1 MLENRAAL
9 PSRSP
14 MLEARIRANNKKIEE
29 CKQSQKQLAELYATF
44 VTNIVVKANE
54 HGYSK
59 EKLQVMFCGAQK
71 ESDSTQEKL

>member
-1 MLENRAAL
+1 MLEQRAAL
-9 PSRSP
+9 PNRSP
-14 MLEARIRANNKKIEE
+14 ILEARIRANNKKIEE

-44 VTNIVVKANE
+44 VANIVVKANE

-71 ESDSTQEKL
+71 ESDSKEVKL

>member
-1 MLENRAAL
+1 MPN
-9 PSRSP
+9 RSP
-14 MLEARIRANNKKIEE
+14 ILEARIRANNKKIEE

-44 VTNIVVKANE
+44 VANIVVKANE

-71 ESDSTQEKL
+71 ESDSMQEKL

>member
-1 MLENRAAL
+1 MPN
-9 PSRSP
+9 RSP
-14 MLEARIRANNKKIEE
+14 ILEARIRANKKKIEE

-71 ESDSTQEKL
+71 EADSSQEKL

>member
-1 MLENRAAL
+1 MPN
-9 PSRSP
+9 RSP
-14 MLEARIRANNKKIEE
+14 ILEARIRANNKKIEE

-59 EKLQVMFCGAQK
+59 EKLQVMFCGQK
-71 ESDSTQEKL
+71 ESDIMQEKL

>member
-1 MLENRAAL
+1 MPN
-9 PSRSP
+9 RSP
-14 MLEARIRANNKKIEE
+14 ILEARIRANNKKIEE

-44 VTNIVVKANE
+44 VANIVVKANE

-71 ESDSTQEKL
+71 ESDSMQEQL